1 MPETSRRPVAIESV
15 LAEHGRLVESA
26 LDRYLPPEDAPPA
39 EVHRAMR
46 YSVFAGG
53 KRLRPILVMAGA
65 EIAGAPP
72 DVVLPSACAVELIH
86 TYSLIHDDLP
96 SMDDSATRRGRPTCH
111 MVFGEAMAVLAGDA
125 LHAHA
130 FELLAR
136 NAEVPGCTP
145 ARVVRAIREL
155 TLGIGSEGMVG
166 GQVLDLLA
174 ERGAPGAPRE
184 VEAVPPPP
192 SWDSRR
198 EVGAVPPPPSWDSRR
213 EVGAVPPREV
223 GVWQIHRMKTGALIR
238 ASLKIGAVLA
248 GAGEADVKVLDRYGE
263 HMGVA
268 FQIIDDILDVVGESG
283 KLGKG
288 TGADASQSKV
298 TFPSVFGLERSRR
311 LAADATQE
319 AIGALGPF
327 GARGTRL
334 EDLAIYLLERDR

>member
-26 LDRYLPPEDAPPA
+26 LDRYLPSESAPPA
-39 EVHRAMR
+39 DVHRAMR

-53 KRLRPILVMAGA
+53 KRLRPMLVIAGA
-65 EIAGAPP
+65 EVAGAPP
-72 DVVLPSACAVELIH
+72 EAVLPSACAVELIH

-96 SMDDSATRRGRPTCH
+96 SMDDSAVRRGRPTCH
-111 MVFGEAMAVLAGDA
+111 VVFGEAMAVLAGDA

-136 NAEVPGCTP
+136 NADVPGCP
-145 ARVVRAIREL
+145 PGRVVRAIREL

-174 ERGAPGAPRE
+174 VHAAPAEAE
-184 VEAVPPPP
+184 V
-192 SWDSRR
+192 R
-198 EVGAVPPPPSWDSRR
+198 
-213 EVGAVPPREV
+213 
-223 GVWQIHRMKTGALIR
+223 QIHRLKTGALIR
-238 ASLKIGAVLA
+238 ACLKIGAVLA
-248 GAGEADVKVLDRYGE
+248 GAEEGDLRALDRYGE
-263 HMGVA
+263 HMGLA

-288 TGADASQSKV
+288 TGADASQAKV
-298 TFPSVFGLERSRR
+298 TFPAVFGLDRSRR
-311 LAADATQE
+311 LAAEATDDAVR
-319 AIGALGPF
+319 ALAPL
-327 GARGTRL
+327 GARGARL

>member
-15 LAEHGRLVESA
+15 LAEHGRLVEDA
-26 LDRYLPPEDAPPA
+26 LNRYLPPESAPPA

-53 KRLRPILVMAGA
+53 KRLRPILVIAGA
-65 EIAGAPP
+65 EVAGAGP
-72 DVVLPSACAVELIH
+72 DAVLPSACAVELIH

-96 SMDDSATRRGRPTCH
+96 SMDNSEIRRGRPTCH
-111 MVFGEAMAVLAGDA
+111 VVFGEAMAVLAGDA

-136 NAEVPGCTP
+136 NAEAPGCTA

-174 ERGAPGAPRE
+174 VR
-184 VEAVPPPP
+184 VPPAGSASSARAAVSEAAGSPAA
-192 SWDSRR
+192 DGR
-198 EVGAVPPPPSWDSRR
+198 ED
-213 EVGAVPPREV
+213 
-223 GVWQIHRMKTGALIR
+223 GVRQIHRLKTGALIR

-248 GAGEADVKVLDRYGE
+248 GAGEADLRVLDRYGE

-283 KLGKG
+283 KLGKE

-298 TFPSVFGLERSRR
+298 TFPAVFGLERSRR
-311 LAADATQE
+311 LAAEATQE
-319 AIGALGPF
+319 AARSLAPL

>member
-26 LDRYLPPEDAPPA
+26 LDRYLPSESAPPA
-39 EVHRAMR
+39 DVHRAMR

-53 KRLRPILVMAGA
+53 KRLRPMLVIAGA
-65 EIAGAPP
+65 EVAGAPP
-72 DVVLPSACAVELIH
+72 ETVLPSACAVELIH

-96 SMDDSATRRGRPTCH
+96 SMDDSAVRRGRPTCH
-111 MVFGEAMAVLAGDA
+111 VVFGEAMAVLAGDA

-136 NAEVPGCTP
+136 NADVPGCP
-145 ARVVRAIREL
+145 PERVVRAIREL

-174 ERGAPGAPRE
+174 VR
-184 VEAVPPPP
+184 AVPAEA
-192 SWDSRR
+192 
-198 EVGAVPPPPSWDSRR
+198 EVR
-213 EVGAVPPREV
+213 
-223 GVWQIHRMKTGALIR
+223 QIHRLKTGALIR
-238 ASLKIGAVLA
+238 ACLKIGAVLA
-248 GAGEADVKVLDRYGE
+248 GAGEGDLRALDRYGE
-263 HMGVA
+263 HMGLA

-298 TFPSVFGLERSRR
+298 TFPAVFGLERSRR
-311 LAADATQE
+311 LAAEATDDAVL
-319 AIGALGPF
+319 ALAPL
-327 GARGTRL
+327 GARGARL